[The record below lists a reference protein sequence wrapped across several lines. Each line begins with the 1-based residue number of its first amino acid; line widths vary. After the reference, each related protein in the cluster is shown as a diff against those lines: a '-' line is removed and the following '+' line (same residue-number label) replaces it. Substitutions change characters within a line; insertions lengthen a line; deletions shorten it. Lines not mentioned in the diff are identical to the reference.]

1 MHGSLTLPAGP
12 DRITPRWSAVYALSV
27 GVFGLITA
35 EFLPMSLL
43 TPMAEDLQISEGL
56 AGQGVT
62 ATAVVALF
70 TGLLIATL
78 TRGID
83 RRHVL
88 LSFSVLL
95 VVSNLL
101 VATALNFPTL
111 LAGRLLLGVAIGGF
125 WTMSA
130 ATAMRL
136 VPGADVPKA
145 LSLIFAGV
153 SLATVVSTP
162 LGSWLGALVG
172 WRAVFLWSA
181 GFGAIGL
188 LLQWRTLPA
197 MAATG
202 STSIGT
208 IFRVLLRAGV
218 WQGIVCVTLV
228 FTGQFALF
236 TFIRPFIETALGA
249 SVGWL
254 TTFLLGFGVANFIG
268 TLLAGPL
275 LKRSVS
281 FTLFAMPL
289 IAGVCALVL
298 SGLHTASLLSLAL
311 IALWGMAFG
320 GVPVAW
326 TTWNTRIAPDDAESA
341 GGLIVAAIQ
350 FAIALGAASGGVIY
364 DTTGANGVY
373 AFGGVLLVLA
383 GLLIALGVRA
393 PAAAPA

>member
-1 MHGSLTLPAGP
+1 MTDARIAHPPAGP
-12 DRITPRWSAVYALSV
+12 DRITPRWCAVYALCV

-136 VPGADVPKA
+136 VPG
-145 LSLIFAGV
+145 
-153 SLATVVSTP
+153 
-162 LGSWLGALVG
+162 
-172 WRAVFLWSA
+172 RMC
-181 GFGAIGL
+181 
-188 LLQWRTLPA
+188 Q
-197 MAATG
+197 
-202 STSIGT
+202 
-208 IFRVLLRAGV
+208 
-218 WQGIVCVTLV
+218 
-228 FTGQFALF
+228 
-236 TFIRPFIETALGA
+236 
-249 SVGWL
+249 
-254 TTFLLGFGVANFIG
+254 
-268 TLLAGPL
+268 
-275 LKRSVS
+275 KR
-281 FTLFAMPL
+281 
-289 IAGVCALVL
+289 C
-298 SGLHTASLLSLAL
+298 
-311 IALWGMAFG
+311 
-320 GVPVAW
+320 
-326 TTWNTRIAPDDAESA
+326 R
-341 GGLIVAAIQ
+341 
-350 FAIALGAASGGVIY
+350 
-364 DTTGANGVY
+364 
-373 AFGGVLLVLA
+373 
-383 GLLIALGVRA
+383 
-393 PAAAPA
+393 